1 MFSFDRGFHLLAHN
15 RKVNLSIKIPFSPS
29 CSPPFD
35 LSSLTWSNRR
45 EFRDVIVSSSSSCRT
60 ISSFFLPFAKIIFF
74 SKSKTGGKNIFWA
87 TLEFFFFLSF
97 VGSPHHE
104 LFLSSDRNLDER
116 NFLDPILASLS
127 KVAPIDNAESS
138 AACVICLSFEVKG
151 FNPDATHES
160 NTTLD

>member
-1 MFSFDRGFHLLAHN
+1 M
-15 RKVNLSIKIPFSPS
+15 
-29 CSPPFD
+29 
-35 LSSLTWSNRR
+35 T
-45 EFRDVIVSSSSSCRT
+45 SSCRRRHRVARFRRFFYL
-60 ISSFFLPFAKIIFF
+60 SLKLSFFQKAKLEVKIFLGPR
-74 SKSKTGGKNIFWA
+74 SN
-87 TLEFFFFLSF
+87 FFLSF

-151 FNPDATHES
+151 FNSDATHKS
-160 NTTLD
+160 NTRLD